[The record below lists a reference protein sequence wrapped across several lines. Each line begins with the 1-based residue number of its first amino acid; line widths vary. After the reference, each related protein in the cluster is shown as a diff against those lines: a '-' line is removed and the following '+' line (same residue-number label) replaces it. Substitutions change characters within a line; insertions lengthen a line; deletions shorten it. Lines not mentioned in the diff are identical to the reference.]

1 MGCVA
6 RAEGGQ
12 TMTRIFCV
20 ISTLILAV
28 TIGGVST
35 AQAHSAKACERQI
48 KLYQK
53 GCRFSPTALLLGAC
67 VVKETLKAC
76 KDPKK
81 HRKVFHGK

>member
-1 MGCVA
+1 
-6 RAEGGQ
+6 
-12 TMTRIFCV
+12 MTRI
-20 ISTLILAV
+20 LIAV
-28 TIGGVST
+28 SFLMMAMTTGNVSP

-67 VVKETLKAC
+67 IVKETLKAC

-81 HRKVFHGK
+81 HKKAFHEN